1 MKPMENHIQPGPVC
15 LGRCRNC
22 SRVKMTLN
30 QTLFVKLRMVDQH
43 VMRYQN
49 EEFDLYLGWAN

>member
-1 MKPMENHIQPGPVC
+1 